1 MFIKLSLHQLINT
14 NFYYDNIDLQNK
26 IWHSDALK
34 EHQDSLSIGDCNTTN
49 LNFAD
54 NVNGLFS
61 KEEELVSLMNNLDE
75 TLSR

>member
-1 MFIKLSLHQLINT
+1 MSIKLSLHLLINT

-34 EHQDSLSIGDCNTTN
+34 EHQNSASIGGCNTTN
-49 LNFAD
+49 LNFTD
-54 NVNGLFS
+54 NVNGLAR
-61 KEEELVSLMNNLDE
+61 KEEELVSLVNNLDE